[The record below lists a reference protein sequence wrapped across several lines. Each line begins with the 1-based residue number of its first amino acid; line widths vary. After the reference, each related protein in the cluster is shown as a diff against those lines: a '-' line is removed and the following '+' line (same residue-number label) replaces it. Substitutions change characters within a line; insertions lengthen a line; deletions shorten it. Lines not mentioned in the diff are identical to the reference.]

1 MRKVI
6 VFLVVAGLWV
16 TCANAEDVI
25 YLKSGE
31 VLQGQ
36 ILAQDTTN
44 EMIQFRF
51 QDGKEFLIRTSDIQN
66 MMSQSNPL
74 GQQPQNYAQQPYF
87 APPPNYSPNPYYPF
101 QGYGMPQGQSAPP
114 GFGQT
119 APPYYGQFAPQY
131 FGDAPQN
138 RQTRGVSSVGK
149 VREKTQGNTSFL
161 NSVRLGLRGG
171 INSANVKTSDN
182 SKTNGLTGVSV
193 AAVVEIPVYR
203 RVSFQTEIGFSQYG
217 YSGTLSGNDIKLNY
231 DVVEAQLLGKLKV
244 FHRNNKLNVS
254 LLGGL
259 APGVRLSAKVSS
271 GNLGLN
277 VNTFTRTLSASGV
290 VGGNFSYR
298 LGKNTELGVDIR
310 YLIGLTNLSSQD
322 VTSRNA
328 TTFVGASLIF

>member
-16 TCANAEDVI
+16 TCAHAEDVI

-51 QDGKEFLIRTSDIQN
+51 QDGREFLIRTSDIQN

-131 FGDAPQN
+131 FGNAPQG
-138 RQTRGVSSVGK
+138 RQTRGVSSVG
-149 VREKTQGNTSFL
+149 RESQNTAYKTTKKSPSSSKWGLKAGANFA
-161 NSVRLGLRGG
+161 SVSLGAGSVTPVSSR
-171 INSANVKTSDN
+171 
-182 SKTNGLTGVSV
+182 TGVALGIINDFSLTS
-193 AAVVEIPVYR
+193 
-203 RVSFQTEIGFSQYG
+203 SFSIQSELAYSQYG
-217 YSGTLSGNDIKLNY
+217 SSSSGLTLSYNTI
-231 DVVEAQLLGKLKV
+231 EAQVLGKYGFLERKSFV
-244 FHRNNKLNVS
+244 RPFAMAGFAPAFRISSRVS
-254 LLGGL
+254 GE
-259 APGVRLSAKVSS
+259 GVDNDASSLSD
-271 GNLGLN
+271 
-277 VNTFTRTLSASGV
+277 TFLISGV
-290 VGGNFSYR
+290 IGGSVLFGSRDKTNIG
-298 LGKNTELGVDIR
+298 LDIR
-310 YLIGLTNLSSQD
+310 YMFGLNNVSTTEVSAKNS
-322 VTSRNA
+322 TFYFG
-328 TTFVGASLIF
+328 TTFLF